1 MLSSRNWPR
10 AKVRI
15 VCVWRDHRVTDKGPF
30 GRKKAIALY
39 TSVLA
44 AAWLSVVGST
54 DVIVVLN

>member
-1 MLSSRNWPR
+1 MSVS
-10 AKVRI
+10 
-15 VCVWRDHRVTDKGPF
+15 WRDHRVTDKGPF

-44 AAWLSVVGST
+44 AAWLSVMGST